1 MSPWAKFL
9 LAALADAKIFL
20 STWVSTRRETLVIQN
35 QSTGCLV
42 ELSTVHYDCHERETN
57 VSVNPVTLQFGL
69 DCRDMQDQMKLDVTD
84 GKQQCAKLEL
94 ATSGSKAALP
104 FSRSFRLE
112 KGNLAN
118 LHCSIFPLKVVWSP
132 DDKAFRYDLT
142 LDFALRSA
150 VPSTESAFEM
160 SEISQI
166 SVVQL
171 VLSSSVEIEESS
183 LKEDCKRRLESL
195 YEWKVD
201 KSFGH
206 REDVIEIRWE
216 SWFSLFN
223 YGKRNVLKYRVNA
236 DSEWQVVSRVTFDDL
251 QPKILMA
258 DVDPGH
264 QDVKEHVTLKAS
276 TDYADSDKGNKVRAL
291 LRIDEAQLP
300 PDTRSCE
307 ITLGYSYPG
316 GGMEWKVIR
325 ALLSVVQ
332 RRFFKQVFCIV
343 ALLVAIAGLYYCRSY
358 RSRAVVASA
367 RAASRTYRAA
377 RALPPSQSA
386 TTAHSMN
393 IELS

>member
-1 MSPWAKFL
+1 
-9 LAALADAKIFL
+9 
-20 STWVSTRRETLVIQN
+20 
-35 QSTGCLV
+35 
-42 ELSTVHYDCHERETN
+42 
-57 VSVNPVTLQFGL
+57 
-69 DCRDMQDQMKLDVTD
+69 MQDQMKLDVTD

-118 LHCSIFPLKVVWSP
+118 LHCSIFPLKVVWSL

-195 YEWKVD
+195 YEWKVEQVTTVL
-201 KSFGH
+201 K
-206 REDVIEIRWE
+206 DVTEITEILWD
-216 SWFSLFN
+216 SSLHHWSH
-223 YGKRNVLKYRVNA
+223 NVLKYRVDA
-236 DSEWQVVSRVTFDDL
+236 DSERQVVSRVTFDDL

-258 DVDPGH
+258 DLFPSGK
-264 QDVKEHVTLKAS
+264 DVKEHLILKAPS
-276 TDYADSDKGNKVRAL
+276 GSQPTFGMVWAEL
-291 LRIDEAQLP
+291 HIDEAQLP
-300 PDTRSCE
+300 PAS
-307 ITLGYSYPG
+307 TLCHVFLRYSYPG
-316 GGMEWKVIR
+316 GEIESIVIEHT
-325 ALLSVVQ
+325 LSMIANSK

-343 ALLVAIAGLYYCRSY
+343 ALLVAIAGLYYCRRD
-358 RSRAVVASA
+358 RSCAQ
-367 RAASRTYRAA
+367 
-377 RALPPSQSA
+377 PSQSA
-386 TTAHSMN
+386 TTAHSTN